1 MSSYNIG
8 QYSRSTG
15 SISSYIVPLSNTF
28 VFGESDP
35 YALIENSSITITDPV
50 INLSNRLN
58 NNKYYYF
65 KITITADTTL
75 DFSLFLTDKDNESL
89 GKQLIDNFTLLNA
102 SSTSFEFVVHP
113 NSNYNR
119 FLLKKKRTEQDY
131 RNEQKSEI
139 TLQACEGYELI
150 NLLSNSNGLVK
161 SNGDTLDS
169 IKRIK
174 MIDTSESS
182 HNSPILTCING
193 ETIWVTPNYYY
204 DLGVDYDINF
214 VGLVFSDPTTDKRDI
229 RIDYRY

>member
-182 HNSPILTCING
+182 YNSPILACING

>member
-139 TLQACEGYELI
+139 TLQACKGYELI

-161 SNGDTLDS
+161 SNGDALDS

-174 MIDTSESS
+174 MIDTSKS
-182 HNSPILTCING
+182 NYNNPILTCING

>member
-174 MIDTSESS
+174 MIDTSKS
-182 HNSPILTCING
+182 NYNNPILTCING
-193 ETIWVTPNYYY
+193 ETIWVIPNYYY

-214 VGLVFSDPTTDKRDI
+214 VGLVFSDPTNDKRDI

>member
-131 RNEQKSEI
+131 RNEQKSKI
-139 TLQACEGYELI
+139 TLQACKGYELI

-161 SNGDTLDS
+161 SNGDALDS

-174 MIDTSESS
+174 MIDTSKS
-182 HNSPILTCING
+182 NYNNPILTCING

>member
-15 SISSYIVPLSNTF
+15 SISSYIVPLNNTF

-65 KITITADTTL
+65 KITITANTTL

-139 TLQACEGYELI
+139 MLQACEGYELI

-174 MIDTSESS
+174 MIDTSKSS
-182 HNSPILTCING
+182 YNSPILTCING

>member
-161 SNGDTLDS
+161 SNGDALDS

-174 MIDTSESS
+174 MIDTSESNY
-182 HNSPILTCING
+182 NSPILTCING

-204 DLGVDYDINF
+204 DIGVDYDINF

>member
-119 FLLKKKRTEQDY
+119 FLLKKKRTEKDY
-131 RNEQKSEI
+131 RNEQKNEI

-161 SNGDTLDS
+161 SNGDALDS

-174 MIDTSESS
+174 MIDTSKS
-182 HNSPILTCING
+182 NYNNPILTCING

>member
-35 YALIENSSITITDPV
+35 YALIENSNITITDPV

-131 RNEQKSEI
+131 RNKQKSKI
-139 TLQACEGYELI
+139 TLQACKGYELI

-161 SNGDTLDS
+161 SNGDALDS

-174 MIDTSESS
+174 MIDTSKS
-182 HNSPILTCING
+182 NYNNPILTCING

-214 VGLVFSDPTTDKRDI
+214 VGLVFSDPTNDKRDI

>member
-161 SNGDTLDS
+161 SNGDALDS

-174 MIDTSESS
+174 MIDTSKS
-182 HNSPILTCING
+182 NYNNPILTCING

-214 VGLVFSDPTTDKRDI
+214 VGLVFSDPTNDKRDI

>member
-65 KITITADTTL
+65 KITITANTTL

-161 SNGDTLDS
+161 SNGDALDS

-174 MIDTSESS
+174 MIDTSESNY
-182 HNSPILTCING
+182 NSPILTCING

-204 DLGVDYDINF
+204 DIGVDYDINF

>member
-102 SSTSFEFVVHP
+102 SSISFEFVVHP

-161 SNGDTLDS
+161 SNGDALDS

-174 MIDTSESS
+174 MIDTSKS
-182 HNSPILTCING
+182 NYNNPILTCING

-214 VGLVFSDPTTDKRDI
+214 VGLVFSDPTIDRRDI

>member
-161 SNGDTLDS
+161 SNGDALDS

-174 MIDTSESS
+174 MIDTSESNY
-182 HNSPILTCING
+182 NSPILTCING

-214 VGLVFSDPTTDKRDI
+214 VGLVFSDPTNDKRDI

>member
-65 KITITADTTL
+65 KITITANTTL

-161 SNGDTLDS
+161 SNGDALDS

-174 MIDTSESS
+174 MIDTSESNY
-182 HNSPILTCING
+182 NSPILTCING